1 MLNSTVHPWAAGFRY
16 TRRCRY
22 TRPACVLLVVLL
34 TQALRRTHGACASCR
49 RRHHVAHIL
58 CRADQVEPMLADS
71 NEAHYHRMIT
81 VCTPLLRH
89 EERFEVIHFR
99 GVLKAPM
106 TGKLTM
112 ESKGTGK
119 EPIGHQHIKSE
130 NERRHTKARG
140 SLGSPK
146 FRMSEQIRVSAW
158 STAITSLRP
167 FSFAHWNAV
176 SPT

>member
-106 TGKLTM
+106 TGELTM

-119 EPIGHQHIKSE
+119 EPIGHQHKKVKTNGGIPRQGDLLGRPSFE
-130 NERRHTKARG
+130 CPSG
-140 SLGSPK
+140 SACQPGALP
-146 FRMSEQIRVSAW
+146 
-158 STAITSLRP
+158 
-167 FSFAHWNAV
+167 
-176 SPT
+176 